1 MLVMMKRKV
10 FDSLD
15 NAALESACVEPTLQ
29 RLHAGIS
36 PAVKSQVLAQLTAGQ
51 KAQFMFRVLYA
62 HLGNSVV
69 DFYCWVSYLLAE
81 ARTWSGVKGGLRYF
95 GDDAMLRLL
104 EETESFLEVRNRQ
117 GDAGWR
123 DAFPQD
129 LDDDAELL
137 ASVSRLNATFHEIA
151 PATLKLIGAYIR
163 NNPGEFVQFDDVP

>member
-15 NAALESACVEPTLQ
+15 DAALESACVEPTLQ

-129 LDDDAELL
+129 LDDDAELI

-151 PATLKLIGAYIR
+151 PTTLRLIGGYIR
-163 NNPGEFVQFDDVP
+163 NNPGEFVQFDDAP